1 MKKLNSS
8 VSERYAYAKNGV
20 VFDIKTYDN
29 GDSCAVAIT
38 SDNVDYITVNSDKL
52 YLDSYI
58 EDGDVYADS
67 KFKKTVHNEEASGES
82 TVTLTEFYK
91 LDCEAEIAKA
101 LIDQY
106 YNTYE
111 DFANDLSMLGVPTY
125 MIKQGG
131 DTVVPATIQVDFTEN
146 YYNTVKMDEVKKLAL
161 QSAKDT
167 ASHYGYKL
175 TKPEKAE
182 ELEIQKLED

>member
-20 VFDIKTYDN
+20 IFDIKTYDN

-38 SDNVDYITVNSDKL
+38 SDNVDYITVNGDKL

-58 EDGDVYADS
+58 EDGDIYSES
-67 KFKKTVHNEEASGES
+67 KFKKTVHNEETSGES

-101 LIDQY
+101 LIGQY

-111 DFANDLSMLGVPTY
+111 DFSSDLSMLGVPTY

-131 DTVVPATIQVDFTEN
+131 DTVVPASIQVNFTED
-146 YYNTVKMDEVKKLAL
+146 YYNTVKMNEVKKLSL

-167 ASHYGYKL
+167 ANHYGYKL
-175 TKPEKAE
+175 TKPENAE
-182 ELEIQKLED
+182 ELEIEKIEE